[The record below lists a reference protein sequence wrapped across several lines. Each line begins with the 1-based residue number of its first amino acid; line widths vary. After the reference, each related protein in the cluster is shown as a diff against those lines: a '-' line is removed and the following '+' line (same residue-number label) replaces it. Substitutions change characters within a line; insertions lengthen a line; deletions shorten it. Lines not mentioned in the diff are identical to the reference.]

1 MVSEDE
7 ASSLGVR
14 VGLVRNTL
22 LATASLI
29 TGTAVAFSGAI
40 VFVGLVVPHTLRP
53 ISGADKSL
61 LVSLAPWAAECSYW
75 LRQAGPQQDAGLQ
88 VATAVALLEARNQAP
103 KRARSN
109 PTISQVT

>member
-75 LRQAGPQQDAGLQ
+75 LRQAGPQQAGRP
-88 VATAVALLEARNQAP
+88 ATR
-103 KRARSN
+103 RR
-109 PTISQVT
+109 PTSCDGCSAAGGQEPGTQKS